1 MVELTIVPNNESLR
15 LIRLNAKQLRIYS
28 VVLNDVCQAEFVY
41 FDPFQEIC
49 YKDPKRYVFRDR

>member
-1 MVELTIVPNNESLR
+1 MPNNESLR

-49 YKDPKRYVFRDR
+49 YKDPKRYVLCNR

>member
-28 VVLNDVCQAEFVY
+28 VVLNDVCHAEFVY
-41 FDPFQEIC
+41 FDPFQDIC
-49 YKDPKRYVFRDR
+49 HKEPKRLVKH